1 MLGRISHEK
10 LGLGVCLDEFR
21 TEGGK
26 PAVRAVFDASPND
39 ERIVLAEFVQPSTAR
54 MPQSSKKAAKRKTR
68 QAKSEPVSD
77 ELLVAVP
84 DAYMDE
90 GSEEP
95 ESVKATSQ
103 EP

>member
-26 PAVRAVFDASPND
+26 PAVRAIFDASPND

-54 MPQSSKKAAKRKTR
+54 MPQFAKKAAKRKTR

-77 ELLVAVP
+77 ELLVPVA
-84 DAYMDE
+84 DAYMD
-90 GSEEP
+90 GDPEEAEP
-95 ESVKATSQ
+95 VKATSQ